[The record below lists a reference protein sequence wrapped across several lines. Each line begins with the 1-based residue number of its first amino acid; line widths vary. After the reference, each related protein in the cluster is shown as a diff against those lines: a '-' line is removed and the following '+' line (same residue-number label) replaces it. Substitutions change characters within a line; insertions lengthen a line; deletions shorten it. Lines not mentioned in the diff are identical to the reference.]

1 MRVKFLTFL
10 ILIFIA
16 GCGGDSDISSAPIL
30 TSSPNSSPATVA
42 ASGLTFPLAN
52 LFETYIGANKVLSGA
67 ITGVRNNKSVTGN
80 LTNNTL
86 YTSNETANLINS
98 NNFIASTCCFTTYT
112 NLNRLKTTEAISI
125 TTDGTTIGTNLI
137 SDFYLT
143 STNTPFIQNDTT
155 NKIQTVIADFN
166 IFPSSVKISDTGH
179 FYTASV
185 YDYSALDGVIL
196 LCGNQAVNYTI
207 EADTLTSVLLKIRY
221 NQTKTNSACT
231 NSLTNTLVR
240 IDTYR
245 LSQSTLRL
253 ISFSVTTN
261 SSAITISY

>member
-1 MRVKFLTFL
+1 MGEKFLTFS
-10 ILIFIA
+10 ILIFIS
-16 GCGGDSDISSAPIL
+16 GCGGGGDISSAPNL
-30 TSSPNSSPATVA
+30 SSSPNSSPATVV

-52 LFETYIGANKVLSGA
+52 LFDAYIGANKFLSGT
-67 ITGVRNNKSVTGN
+67 ITGIRNNKSVTGN

-86 YTSNETANLINS
+86 FTSNETANLINS
-98 NNFIASTCCFTTYT
+98 NNFIASTCCFTTYA

-143 STNTPFIQNDTT
+143 STNTPFIQNDIT
-155 NKIQTVIADFN
+155 NKIQTVITGVN
-166 IFPSSVKISDTGH
+166 RFPPSVKIGDTGQ

-196 LCGNQAVNYTI
+196 LCGNQAVNYVI

-221 NQTKTNSACT
+221 NQTKTDSACT

-245 LSQSTLRL
+245 LSQSILRL
-253 ISFSVTTN
+253 ISFSVTTT